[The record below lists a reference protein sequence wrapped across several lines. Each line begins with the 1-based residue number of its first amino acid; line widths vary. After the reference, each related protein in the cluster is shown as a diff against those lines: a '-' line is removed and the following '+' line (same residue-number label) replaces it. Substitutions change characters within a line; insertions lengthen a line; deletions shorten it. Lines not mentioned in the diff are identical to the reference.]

1 MAAPTS
7 KPSSEYLRIGELAE
21 RASVSV
27 ATIKYYIREGL
38 LPPPPVKTGR
48 TMGYYDQAYLAR
60 LTLIRS
66 LREDHYLPLRVIRQ
80 ILTDRGDRPF
90 TADEAALLARV
101 GPAVLKRLEPDE
113 GPRVG
118 RAEVMARYEVG
129 AEELDLMGEMG
140 LLAGQ
145 ADYGPPDLQ
154 LLDALAHAEKAGIT
168 RARFPVEGLG
178 HYVEL
183 LDELAKREVRV
194 FAHRAAGLPAD
205 EVLQLA
211 QLAVEVSE
219 PIVALIRK
227 KFILRAIRERL
238 AEEARKALP
247 SEGRSLLHDGARQEP
262 QIQAHKSRSRND
274 HR

>member
-1 MAAPTS
+1 MAPVAE
-7 KPSSEYLRIGELAE
+7 KSEYLRIGELAE
-21 RASVSV
+21 RAGVSI

-48 TMGYYDQAYLAR
+48 TMGYYDQAYLER

-66 LREDHYLPLRVIRQ
+66 LREEHYLPLRVIRQ

-90 TADEAALLARV
+90 SADEAALLARI
-101 GPAVLKRLEPDE
+101 GPAVLKRLDPDE
-113 GPRVG
+113 GPKLD
-118 RAEVMARYEVG
+118 RAQVMARYGLG
-129 AEELDLMGEMG
+129 AEELDLMEEMG
-140 LLAGQ
+140 LLAGHT
-145 ADYGPPDLQ
+145 DYGPPDLQ
-154 LLDALAHAEKAGIT
+154 LLDALERAEEAGIT

-183 LDELAKREVRV
+183 LDELAKREVRI
-194 FAHRAAGLPAD
+194 FTHRAAGMPAD

-227 KFILRAIRERL
+227 KFILRAIREHL
-238 AEEARKALP
+238 AQ
-247 SEGRSLLHDGARQEP
+247 EGKP
-262 QIQAHKSRSRND
+262 QGKKSQDNKKESP
-274 HR
+274 